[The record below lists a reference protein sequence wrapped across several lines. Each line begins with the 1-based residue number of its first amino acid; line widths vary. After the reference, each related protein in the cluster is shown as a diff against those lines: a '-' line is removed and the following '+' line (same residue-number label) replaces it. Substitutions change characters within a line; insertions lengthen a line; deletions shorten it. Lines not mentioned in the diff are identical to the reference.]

1 MRRRQSRGGRGSWL
15 RRLRLRWRRR
25 GVRRMLRGRQILLM
39 RWNGRR
45 RRQRLSLHRR
55 YRTRLCLGGRRRVRL
70 RLCGRRMR
78 LDRRLLHGRR
88 HRTARGLLLRCRW
101 CGIRRALDLRWRGRM
116 RRGLRR
122 CVLNGRS
129 LRRWVLRGGRR
140 WRRVL
145 RGQWRSWW
153 LRLCRG
159 RRRRSLLRF
168 FLLLFLRLLLRE
180 EYCRA
185 ARIRRRVG
193 HRQRCDIQHR
203 SGDQQSIKYCHSFP
217 VPTPLRRIAT
227 IFMLWH
233 MKGELRLLLSAVQTS
248 ER

>member
-1 MRRRQSRGGRGSWL
+1 MRR
-15 RRLRLRWRRR
+15 
-25 GVRRMLRGRQILLM
+25 
-39 RWNGRR
+39 
-45 RRQRLSLHRR
+45 
-55 YRTRLCLGGRRRVRL
+55 
-70 RLCGRRMR
+70 
-78 LDRRLLHGRR
+78 
-88 HRTARGLLLRCRW
+88 A
-101 CGIRRALDLRWRGRM
+101 
-116 RRGLRR
+116 LRR

-193 HRQRCDIQHR
+193 HIGDRQRCDIQHR
-203 SGDQQSIKYCHSFP
+203 SGHQQSIKY
-217 VPTPLRRIAT
+217 
-227 IFMLWH
+227 
-233 MKGELRLLLSAVQTS
+233 
-248 ER
+248 